1 MIGIYE
7 ESDYENINRQRKKL
21 LVGFWVSLAVLVAVN
36 IAIFVLYTFQEYA
49 TPLKVPLLAI
59 NIASCALYVIIVYPI
74 MSIKY
79 KRVNNYY
86 KMLYYFKNGI
96 KSEGSNVFNGI
107 DSSITVKDGVDF
119 LNLKFLEWSDKKQEY
134 FERNILF
141 DVEKPLPDFKAG
153 DLVHHITQGN
163 ILIAYELRSEDIF
176 E

>member
-7 ESDYENINRQRKKL
+7 ESDYENIRVQRKKL
-21 LVGFWVSLAVLVAVN
+21 LVGFWVSLALLLAVN
-36 IAIFVLYTFQEYA
+36 IAVFVVYTFQEYG
-49 TPLKVPLLAI
+49 TPLKAPLLAF
-59 NIASCALYVIIVYPI
+59 NIASSALYVIIVYPI
-74 MSIKY
+74 MAIKY
-79 KRVNNYY
+79 KRVNSYY
-86 KMLYYFKNGI
+86 KMLYYFRNGLKN
-96 KSEGSNVFNGI
+96 EGSNVFNGI
-107 DSSITVKDGVDF
+107 NSSITVKDGVDF

-141 DVEKPLPDFKAG
+141 DVEKPLPDFKSG